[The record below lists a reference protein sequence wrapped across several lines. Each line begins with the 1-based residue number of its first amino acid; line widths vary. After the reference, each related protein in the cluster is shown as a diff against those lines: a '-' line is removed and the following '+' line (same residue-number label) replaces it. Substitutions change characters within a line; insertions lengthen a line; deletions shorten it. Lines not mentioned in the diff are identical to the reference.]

1 MEWLIIIS
9 LVLLGLA
16 LIIVEIIFI
25 PGTTVVGIAGFIIAG
40 FGVWQ
45 SFSSFGP
52 ETGWIV
58 LGATSVF
65 AIVSTIYS
73 FKSGVWKKFSL
84 KEAHINKFNDEIVHD
99 LEVGDIGVAISVL
112 RPVGNAE
119 FKDKTYEVRTNG
131 SYLEAG
137 TKIRI
142 IKLQYPTVTVEA
154 VEQSKNELNS
164 LIII

>member
-52 ETGWIV
+52 ETGWVV
-58 LGATSVF
+58 LGTTSVL
-65 AIVSTIYS
+65 AIGAVFYS
-73 FKSGVWKKFSL
+73 FRSGAWKKFSL
-84 KEAHINKFNDEIVHD
+84 KEAHVNKFNDEIVQD
-99 LEVGDIGVAISVL
+99 LEVGEIGIAISVL
-112 RPVGNAE
+112 RPVGKAE
-119 FKDKTYEVRTNG
+119 FREKTFEVRTNG
-131 SYLEAG
+131 GYLDAG
-137 TKIRI
+137 TEIKI
-142 IKLQYPTVTVEA
+142 IKLQYPIIVVEA
-154 VEQSKNELNS
+154 VEQ
-164 LIII
+164 

>member
-58 LGATSVF
+58 LGTTSVL
-65 AIVSTIYS
+65 AIAATIYS
-73 FKSGVWKKFSL
+73 FKSGVWKRFSL
-84 KEAHINKFNDEIVHD
+84 KEAHVNKFNDEIVHD
-99 LEVGDIGVAISVL
+99 LEIGEVGVAISML

-119 FKDKTYEVRTNG
+119 FRDKTFEVRTNG

-137 TKIRI
+137 TEIKI
-142 IKLQYPTVTVEA
+142 IKLQYPTIVVEA
-154 VEQSKNELNS
+154 VEP
-164 LIII
+164 